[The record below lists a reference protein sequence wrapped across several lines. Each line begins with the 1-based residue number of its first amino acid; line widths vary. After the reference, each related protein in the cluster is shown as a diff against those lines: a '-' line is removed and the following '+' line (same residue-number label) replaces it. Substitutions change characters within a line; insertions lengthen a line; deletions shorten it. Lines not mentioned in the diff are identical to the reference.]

1 MTWNERGTVIHISR
15 PRGST
20 KGLRN
25 KEVRT
30 FELNKGLSPIFHIRC
45 SPCKDAGCG
54 RKKDGSIEEPACRCR
69 QVVWVLSACPMTL
82 IPFLSKK
89 KKKNPTM
96 ASCSMCGSLWIGPGD
111 SKQQAG
117 SVALVWLKCFAKTR
131 ALVLLKRQMKERRA
145 QARAK
150 ASLTPLSWFS
160 QKKGVLL
167 LSAQVNKRQKKGRV
181 KAIKCYFAKWSLI
194 GSFFPTF
201 AGALWFLGLT

>member
-54 RKKDGSIEEPACRCR
+54 REKRWQYRGTSMPLQTGCLSVVCMSHDPDSISV
-69 QVVWVLSACPMTL
+69 Q
-82 IPFLSKK
+82 KK
-89 KKKNPTM
+89 KKTPTM